1 MVQFITY
8 FQPNH
13 TLYKLTLDNFDG
25 LEEKERYFQS
35 WYKWSEHAFPS
46 RESLVNFQ
54 VGEHVVV
61 HRVSQMVEQVLE
73 RSHAGEDGLDEV
85 SQNCKHGK
93 SSILHLLDL
102 QILHLLL
109 VLAEPEEVEEWAS
122 RVSRVSR
129 ASQKLL
135 KAQEV
140 LLAHGSGLVVVLCT
154 AMLGESHKCNLQH
167 E

>member
-1 MVQFITY
+1 MVQM
-8 FQPNH
+8 
-13 TLYKLTLDNFDG
+13 
-25 LEEKERYFQS
+25 E
-35 WYKWSEHAFPS
+35 SEPAFPS
-46 RESLVNFQ
+46 REESLVDFQ

-61 HRVSQMVEQVLE
+61 HGISQVVEQVLE

-85 SQNCKHGK
+85 PQHCKHGK

-102 QILHLLL
+102 QVLELLL
-109 VLAEPEEVEEWAS
+109 VLAEAEEVEEWAS
-122 RVSRVSR
+122 GVSRVSR

-154 AMLGESHKCNLQH
+154 AVLGESHECKLQH